1 MPVSSVGGDP
11 EKMLRLA
18 QAGDDE
24 ALGRLLELYRN
35 YLTLLARLQ
44 IDRRLRGKIDPSDLV
59 QETFLKAHANFGQF
73 RGRTEGEL
81 AGWLRKILATTLVS
95 VVRHYFGRRRRD
107 VRLERELAAA
117 VEESSRALDGGLA
130 AKQSSPS
137 HEAARREQG
146 VLLAEALGRLPA
158 DYREVLILRHLEG
171 LPFPEVARRMNRT
184 PGSVE
189 KLWIR
194 ALARLRRSLGAS
206 P

>member
-1 MPVSSVGGDP
+1 
-11 EKMLRLA
+11 
-18 QAGDDE
+18 
-24 ALGRLLELYRN
+24 
-35 YLTLLARLQ
+35 
-44 IDRRLRGKIDPSDLV
+44 LV

-184 PGSVE
+184 PGSVG